1 VNLNICNTINKS
13 IKNLPM
19 TGKLR
24 LGVGATVSFPLKWM
38 HPHRLRDEGFPGQ
51 PGDKRVTEAL
61 VVRRE
66 VKLINHKETMCVIL
80 HHSDFKDKRGRYHRL
95 WCAESH
101 IQVEK
106 EGDPGQFFEM
116 ANTADKTDK
125 DSSDDEMEKNIK
137 DLAVSKDGDPLSTVQ
152 EVYSFV
158 PNSKTWCLIVS
169 GFFFACCS
177 GAIFPAMA
185 WIFSGSFSD
194 LSASAQSEDYMQGI
208 RTLAFNFMVLG
219 VVAFSFMTL
228 QALLL
233 ELAATEMTMT
243 FKHRWFQALLRQD
256 MAYYDLRDVSG
267 TSTILTRNAQ
277 KFKQ

>member
-1 VNLNICNTINKS
+1 
-13 IKNLPM
+13 M

-24 LGVGATVSFPLKWM
+24 LGVGAKVSFPLKWM
-38 HPHRLRDEGFPGQ
+38 HPHRLRDEKFPGQ
-51 PGDKRVTEAL
+51 PGDKRLTEAE

-80 HHSDFKDKRGRYHRL
+80 HHREFKDNRGRYHRL

-101 IQVEK
+101 VRVER
-106 EGDPGQFFEM
+106 EGDPDQFFVTSELI
-116 ANTADKTDK
+116 DKTDK
-125 DSSDDEMEKNIK
+125 DSFDDGLEKAGK
-137 DLAVSKDGDPLSTVQ
+137 DTGGEKADDPLSTVQ
-152 EVYSFV
+152 DVYSFV
-158 PNSKTWCLIVS
+158 PKSSTWCLIVA

-177 GAIFPAMA
+177 GAVFPAMA

-194 LSASAQSEDYMQGI
+194 LSASTGSEDYLKGI

-219 VVAFSFMTL
+219 VIAFVFMTM
-228 QALLL
+228 QAFLL
-233 ELAATEMTMT
+233 ELAAGEMTVT
-243 FKHRWFQALLRQD
+243 FKHRWFEALLRQD